1 MCKLCYSATIK
12 NLISTRKYNSAAGLD
27 GIDYSVF
34 KQAIDE
40 STKLI
45 QNIMRI
51 IIKFKCVPKAWKESN
66 MTLIHKKEDFYTPA
80 NWRPISVI
88 NAI

>member
-1 MCKLCYSATIK
+1 MK
-12 NLISTRKYNSAAGLD
+12 NSISTRKYNSAAGPD
-27 GIDYSVF
+27 WIDYSVF
-34 KQAIDE
+34 RLAIDE

-66 MTLIHKKEDFYTPA
+66 MTLINKKEDLFTPA
-80 NWRPISVI
+80 NWRLISVL